1 MNDMCLSDAY
11 WISKTSQY
19 YTDVYDHHRTLVEYK
34 SKKQLFYWQ
43 GLRLAGESEA
53 SKTENRRWYAYEE
66 NSYAPLALIDH
77 WHEIDKDEIVY
88 YHTQLNGAP
97 YALSSAQGELIFE
110 TEEYLWGNYRRPAK
124 NQVTLLYGQPLR
136 FQGQY
141 FDQETGLH
149 YNTFRYYDPETG
161 RFTQQDPI
169 GLAGGINLYE
179 YTPNPLLWI
188 DPLGWMPWSSNPDG
202 MGHHLI
208 PRNKANSIGLT
219 ELGSARNTPTFF
231 PIPYESGMHE
241 ELHRAIKND
250 IGKVQG
256 PWEDS
261 AENLFEATGR
271 NLDSVSHIRGELRI
285 PATGKVIA
293 KNITPKEAH
302 AKLIKWFRSHDNTRL
317 KSSNTRCTNRRVNKI
332 Q

>member
-1 MNDMCLSDAY
+1 MIQSVVKQGNDEWVTQYEYDALSRR
-11 WISKTSQY
+11 ISKTSQY

-169 GLAGGINLYE
+169 GLAGGINLYQ
-179 YTPNPLLWI
+179 YAPNPLSWI
-188 DPLGWMPWSSNPDG
+188 DPLGWSCSFYSG
-202 MGHHLI
+202 KL
-208 PRNKANSIGLT
+208 SIQASEMKPLVR
-219 ELGSARNTPTFF
+219 GSKEWNQ
-231 PIPYESGMHE
+231 
-241 ELHRAIKND
+241 AIKEFQKALAK
-250 IGKVQG
+250 GEKFQVKVRTSSDAKAFLKESQG
-256 PWEDS
+256 NMNRYKAHTQSKRLDGVPKYPKGYEQHMEP
-261 AENLFEATGR
+261 ENGLGDA
-271 NLDSVSHIRGELRI
+271 LH
-285 PATGKVIA
+285 
-293 KNITPKEAH
+293 
-302 AKLIKWFRSHDNTRL
+302 IKWYNNGTDGHIFYDIPN
-317 KSSNTRCTNRRVNKI
+317 
-332 Q
+332 